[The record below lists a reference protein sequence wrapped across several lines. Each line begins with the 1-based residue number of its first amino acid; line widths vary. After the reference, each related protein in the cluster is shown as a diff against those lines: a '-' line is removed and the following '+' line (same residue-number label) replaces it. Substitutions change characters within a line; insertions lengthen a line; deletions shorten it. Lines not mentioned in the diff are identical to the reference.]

1 MSNSLSRRNRR
12 STGENVHGE
21 RTLTQSARRS
31 LPMVN
36 LKEVL
41 VTAKMKFE
49 SEQDQNS
56 VSSVLVNRE
65 ELKRKAS
72 SAPVSPGKSLT
83 VSVPNPCDN
92 VGSSTKS
99 RLLRSESTS
108 PKVKRSSLLM
118 PASEAT
124 NYSTDQL
131 QVVDITDS
139 TNLDAQQ
146 SALLDE
152 TKKAK
157 KIPPKGVS
165 MSEVIRLHQV
175 SSNRFLLYLG
185 SLISLLLVSSC
196 LAVYQIQTGG
206 VHKLLCPNF
215 AHHIRIIDYF
225 YAIINFVNS
234 FMIL

>member
-1 MSNSLSRRNRR
+1 
-12 STGENVHGE
+12 
-21 RTLTQSARRS
+21 
-31 LPMVN
+31 
-36 LKEVL
+36 
-41 VTAKMKFE
+41 
-49 SEQDQNS
+49 
-56 VSSVLVNRE
+56 
-65 ELKRKAS
+65 
-72 SAPVSPGKSLT
+72 
-83 VSVPNPCDN
+83 
-92 VGSSTKS
+92 
-99 RLLRSESTS
+99 
-108 PKVKRSSLLM
+108 M

-175 SSNRFLLYLG
+175 SSNQFPSYLG
-185 SLISLLLVSSC
+185 SLSLVSSC

-206 VHKLLCPNF
+206 
-215 AHHIRIIDYF
+215 R
-225 YAIINFVNS
+225 S
-234 FMIL
+234 